1 MDLLTIFNILKQR
14 LWVILAFPLIA
25 VIVAAF
31 LVSQME
37 DVFLSTAQ
45 LATGFTSDETVTLSE
60 EKNSNQFEVTTKF
73 SNTIE
78 SMASIPVMSL
88 VSYRLMLH
96 DLETARPFRKL
107 KNDVELDFALTP
119 EFIDKA
125 KAIYKERL
133 SQFSALNTASL
144 ADEQALVLLKQYEYD
159 YQSLL
164 ENFRINRQ
172 KTSDFINVDFYSEN
186 PMLSAFA
193 VNALAEEFIRFNKAL
208 KTDRSSVSIEI
219 LEKTLEDKR
228 KVRDDRTK
236 ALSDFKVAN
245 NLFNYNAESESKISQ
260 ISDYEVAKDLE
271 QKKISALEFS
281 LRNVEGKIGVFK
293 KADKEEITRVN
304 QRIIELQR
312 KINEISS
319 ATDEASRTRVAK
331 LRDELQLEMSRVDQL
346 NDTNNAEELKTLA
359 DEKNKIEL
367 DLQIS
372 RSNLQSIDET
382 LRRARYSVSDFAT
395 KEAKL
400 ADLTRDL
407 QTAIDEYEGA
417 LDKYNSAMN
426 KASAIG
432 TQLRQ
437 IYTGQPA
444 SEPEPSKG
452 WLLIGLAGIGSF
464 VLCALVLIGV
474 ELANLSIRTQTRLE
488 NQTKIRSIGVLNDV
502 DNAPVDLQRVFA
514 SKSKEGKLDVLAHF
528 LRKFRFEVQN
538 SSARVLLV
546 TSTKAQVGKTFV
558 IIALSYTLSLLNKRI
573 LIIDTNFKN
582 NALTRLLVNDIEY
595 MKKLKE
601 DPNSSIP
608 FLLAEKTL
616 LENGSADEQDNGY
629 VNGREPNFTHE
640 SAEQDTTTQ
649 SKNGVANTK
658 NKTIIH
664 KTKYQKVDII
674 GNFGGRD
681 SPSEILAGKNFSQM
695 IENLTLEYDHIIME
709 GPSLNEYSDTKEL
722 VEFADKV
729 LTVFDAHSTLNNL
742 DRDSIKYLKT
752 LKPKLIGSLLNKV
765 DLKDLSV

>member
-14 LWVILAFPLIA
+14 LWVLIAFPLVA
-25 VIVAAF
+25 VVVAAF
-31 LVSQME
+31 LVSRMD
-37 DVFLSTAQ
+37 DVYRSTAQ

-60 EKNSNQFEVTTKF
+60 ERNSNQFEVTTKF
-73 SNTIE
+73 ANTIE
-78 SMASIPVMSL
+78 SMSSIPVISL
-88 VSYRLMLH
+88 VSYRLILH
-96 DLETARPFRKL
+96 DLETPVPFRKL
-107 KNDVELDFALTP
+107 KGDVELSFALTP
-119 EFIDKA
+119 EFLEKA
-125 KAIYKERL
+125 RTIYKERL
-133 SQFSALNTASL
+133 NQFSALNTSSL
-144 ADEQALVLLKQYEYD
+144 ADEQAMILLKAYKYD
-159 YQSLL
+159 YESLL
-164 ENFRINRQ
+164 EDFVINRQ
-172 KTSDFINVDFYSEN
+172 KTSDFINMDFLSEN

-208 KTDRSSVSIEI
+208 KTDRSSVSIDI
-219 LEKTLEDKR
+219 LEKNLEDKR
-228 KVRDDRTK
+228 RVRDDRTK
-236 ALSDFKVAN
+236 ALSDFKVQN
-245 NLFNYNAESESKISQ
+245 NLFNYDAESESKISQ

-271 QKKISALEFS
+271 QKKVSALEFS
-281 LRNVEGKIGVFK
+281 LRNVDGKISIYR
-293 KADKEEITRVN
+293 KADKDEVTRVN

-312 KINEISS
+312 KINEITS
-319 ATDEASRTRVAK
+319 ANDEASRTRVAK
-331 LRDELQLEMSRVDQL
+331 LRDELQLELSRIDQL
-346 NDTNNAEELKTLA
+346 NAADNTLELTKLE
-359 DEKNKIEL
+359 DEKNRIEL
-367 DLQIS
+367 DLQIA

-382 LRRARYSVSDFAT
+382 LRRARISVSGFAT

-407 QTAIDEYEGA
+407 QTSITEYEDA
-417 LDKYNSAMN
+417 LDKYNSAKN

-444 SEPEPSKG
+444 SEAEPSKG
-452 WLLIGLAGIGSF
+452 ILLIALAGFGSF

-474 ELANLSIRTQTRLE
+474 ELANMSIRTQVRLE

-502 DNAPVDLQRVFA
+502 DNAPVDLQRIFQ
-514 SKSKEGKLDVLAHF
+514 SKTKEGKLDVLAHF

-601 DPNSSIP
+601 DPSSKIP
-608 FLLAEKTL
+608 FLLPEHTL
-616 LENGSADEQDNGY
+616 LEEAEDLEEETED
-629 VNGREPNFTHE
+629 VNGHEPNFTHE
-640 SAEQDTTTQ
+640 SGEQNGKAH
-649 SKNGVANTK
+649 KNGIAPA

-664 KTKYQKVDII
+664 KTKYQRVDII

-681 SPSEILAGKNFSQM
+681 SPSEILAGKNFNQM
-695 IENLTLEYDHIIME
+695 IENLSMEYDHIIME

-729 LTVFDAHSTLNNL
+729 LTIFDARTTLNNL
-742 DRDSIKYLKT
+742 DKDSIKYLKT